1 MSEQHHHLANKCKDI
16 VDLQG
21 RRRIVSPRA
30 QFVIIT
36 FNKEVVF
43 SLCFFFVNRIIQKN
57 YSTNFFLKNS
67 AERQHVGTEE
77 TTRFWRYSG
86 SGSGSMNI

>member
-30 QFVIIT
+30 QLVIIT

-43 SLCFFFVNRIIQKN
+43 SLCFFVNRIMQKKLLHK
-57 YSTNFFLKNS
+57 FLFKKFGRKTARGYGRND
-67 AERQHVGTEE
+67 
-77 TTRFWRYSG
+77 
-86 SGSGSMNI
+86 